1 MPSSGTSGSY
11 GRFIPSFLSRDA
23 DVEHEFVDTMGEG
36 EGGMNGESGIDIH
49 TLSCVK
55 QITSGNLLYNTG
67 SSAQCCDDPEGWGG
81 ER

>member
-36 EGGMNGESGIDIH
+36 EGAWMEKVALTYIH
-49 TLSCVK
+49 YRV
-55 QITSGNLLYNTG
+55 
-67 SSAQCCDDPEGWGG
+67 
-81 ER
+81 

>member
-1 MPSSGTSGSY
+1 
-11 GRFIPSFLSRDA
+11 
-23 DVEHEFVDTMGEG
+23 
-36 EGGMNGESGIDIH
+36 MNGESGIDIY

-67 SSAQCCDDPEGWGG
+67 SSAQCCDDPEGLGG